1 MKEIGGK
8 VKTAGA
14 QQPLSLSS
22 GTHLLSHLL
31 HIPLHFS
38 SFTAIH
44 YGDRK
49 SSSPLLALPPTSG
62 QFISPAGVTPPRLSP
77 CMVTSAHH
85 SVMDAALGDL
95 NPIPHRCLSADLLGT
110 LPWPGHLS
118 SPHGG
123 ISDRPQPCMGSA
135 EITLQKTS
143 HWRS

>member
-1 MKEIGGK
+1 MKEIDGK
-8 VKTAGA
+8 VKITGA

-31 HIPLHFS
+31 HISLRFFFS
-38 SFTAIH
+38 GTATH

-62 QFISPAGVTPPRLSP
+62 QCVSPAGVTPPRQSP
-77 CMVTSAHH
+77 CIVTSAHH

-123 ISDRPQPCMGSA
+123 ISDRPQPCMGSP

-143 HWRS
+143 H